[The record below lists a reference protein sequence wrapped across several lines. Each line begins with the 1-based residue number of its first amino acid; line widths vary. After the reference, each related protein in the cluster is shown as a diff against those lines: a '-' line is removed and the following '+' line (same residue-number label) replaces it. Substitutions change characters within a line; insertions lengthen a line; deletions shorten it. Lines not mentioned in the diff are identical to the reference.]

1 MESTG
6 KTIKGGEF
14 LIRET
19 PFEDVFIPEEFNEE
33 QMMMASMAHE
43 FLEAEVTPI
52 LNRIDSQEEGLMF
65 SIMNKAGE
73 LGLLGT
79 GVPEEYGGFG
89 KDLMTNMLLTEN
101 LGAGHSVSVALA
113 AHTGI
118 GTLPILYYGTEEQKK
133 KYIPKLA
140 SGEWKASYCLTEP
153 GSGSDALAAK
163 TKAVLSADGKSY
175 ILNGQKMWIT
185 NAGFADVFT
194 VFAQVDGSKFTGF
207 IVEKGTPGLTLGDE
221 EHKMGIK
228 GSSTRQVFL
237 TDCVIPVDN
246 LLGEVGKGH
255 LIAFNILNIGRAKL
269 AAAALGAS
277 KKIINASISYAN
289 TREQF
294 GRPIAKFGAIKYK
307 LAEQAIRIY
316 TAESAIY
323 RVSKL
328 IDTKENELMAEGKGY
343 AMAHLGSAEEYA
355 VECAILKVFGSEVL
369 DYVADEGVQIYGGY
383 GYSADYP
390 VERAYRDSRI
400 NRIFEGTN
408 EINRLLTVD
417 MLLKRAMK
425 GQINLMAAAKNVQ
438 NELMAIPEM
447 GEDDNSLF
455 AAEKKAIMNMKKA
468 ILMVAGSAVQK
479 YMLELSKEQEI
490 IMNIADM
497 MIETYAAESVMLRTE
512 KLLNRRGEAACG
524 AQLDMM
530 RVFFAE
536 AGNNLEMA
544 GREAI
549 NSMAEGDEHRMMM
562 LGLKRFTKSNP
573 FNSKEARRR
582 IAKQLSEA
590 GKYPF

>member
-1 MESTG
+1 
-6 KTIKGGEF
+6 
-14 LIRET
+14 
-19 PFEDVFIPEEFNEE
+19 V
-33 QMMMASMAHE
+33 
-43 FLEAEVTPI
+43 
-52 LNRIDSQEEGLMF
+52 
-65 SIMNKAGE
+65 
-73 LGLLGT
+73 
-79 GVPEEYGGFG
+79 
-89 KDLMTNMLLTEN
+89 
-101 LGAGHSVSVALA
+101 
-113 AHTGI
+113 
-118 GTLPILYYGTEEQKK
+118 
-133 KYIPKLA
+133 
-140 SGEWKASYCLTEP
+140 
-153 GSGSDALAAK
+153 
-163 TKAVLSADGKSY
+163 
-175 ILNGQKMWIT
+175 
-185 NAGFADVFT
+185 
-194 VFAQVDGSKFTGF
+194 
-207 IVEKGTPGLTLGDE
+207 
-221 EHKMGIK
+221 
-228 GSSTRQVFL
+228 
-237 TDCVIPVDN
+237 
-246 LLGEVGKGH
+246 
-255 LIAFNILNIGRAKL
+255 
-269 AAAALGAS
+269 
-277 KKIINASISYAN
+277 
-289 TREQF
+289 
-294 GRPIAKFGAIKYK
+294 
-307 LAEQAIRIY
+307 
-316 TAESAIY
+316 
-323 RVSKL
+323 
-328 IDTKENELMAEGKGY
+328 EGKGY

-438 NELMAIPEM
+438 NDLMAIPEM

-562 LGLKRFTKSNP
+562 LGLKRFTKTNP